1 MLIYDLIYL
10 AIIVIL
16 FLFLLF
22 SIFQDMYR
30 KRDLE
35 MQIKKYN
42 KIMRHNS

>member
-35 MQIKKYN
+35 MQITKYN
-42 KIMRHNS
+42 KIMRHDS

>member
-42 KIMRHNS
+42 KIMRHDS